1 MFIWDDILA
10 VLAIATFVSGAFNFI
25 VLSPLKTAIAQ
36 NNDLLEGLRKELE
49 RSAMDRRG
57 LDKRIARL
65 EEAHS
70 INKSRLDTLEAQVH
84 KLEGRQ

>member
-10 VLAIATFVSGAFNFI
+10 VLAIATFVSGAFNCI

-36 NNDLLEGLRKELE
+36 NNDLLEELRKELE

-65 EEAHS
+65 EESHS
-70 INKSRLDTLEAQVH
+70 INKSRLDALEAEVH

>member
-1 MFIWDDILA
+1 MFVWDDILA
-10 VLAIATFVSGAFNFI
+10 VLSIATFVSGAFNFI

-36 NNDLLEGLRKELE
+36 NNDLLEDLRNEIE
-49 RSAMDRRG
+49 RSAMDRRC

-70 INKSRLDTLEAQVH
+70 INKARLDALEAEVH

>member
-36 NNDLLEGLRKELE
+36 NNDLLEELRKELE

-57 LDKRIARL
+57 LDKRIAKL

-70 INKSRLDTLEAQVH
+70 INKTRLDTLEAEVH
-84 KLEGRQ
+84 KLEGRR

>member
-36 NNDLLEGLRKELE
+36 NNDLLEELRKELE

-70 INKSRLDTLEAQVH
+70 INKSRLGTLEAQVH

>member
-1 MFIWDDILA
+1 MIIWDDILA
-10 VLAIATFVSGAFNFI
+10 VLSSATFVSGAFNFI

-36 NNDLLEGLRKELE
+36 NNNLLEELRKELE

-70 INKSRLDTLEAQVH
+70 INKTRLDAIEAEVR

>member
-1 MFIWDDILA
+1 MFVWDDILA
-10 VLAIATFVSGAFNFI
+10 VLSITTFVSGAFNFI

-36 NNDLLEGLRKELE
+36 NNNLLDDIRKELE
-49 RSAMDRRG
+49 RSKLDRRG

-70 INKSRLDTLEAQVH
+70 INKTRLEAIEAELH
-84 KLEGRQ
+84 RLGGIK

>member
-1 MFIWDDILA
+1 MIIWDDILA
-10 VLAIATFVSGAFNFI
+10 VLSIATFVSGAFNFI

-36 NNDLLEGLRKELE
+36 NNNLLEELRKELE

-65 EEAHS
+65 EKALSVSRTRRDAIEAEV
-70 INKSRLDTLEAQVH
+70 RE
-84 KLEGRQ
+84 LEGRQ

>member
-36 NNDLLEGLRKELE
+36 NNDLLEELRKELE

-70 INKSRLDTLEAQVH
+70 IMKSRLDAIEAEVH

>member
-10 VLAIATFVSGAFNFI
+10 VLSIATFVSGAFNFI

-36 NNDLLEGLRKELE
+36 NNSLLEDLRKELE
-49 RSAMDRRG
+49 RSAVDRRG

-65 EEAHS
+65 EESHS
-70 INKSRLDTLEAQVH
+70 INKTRLDALEAEVH

>member
-10 VLAIATFVSGAFNFI
+10 VLSIATFVSGAFNFI

-36 NNDLLEGLRKELE
+36 NNKLLEELRKELE
-49 RSAMDRRG
+49 QSAMDRRG

-70 INKSRLDTLEAQVH
+70 INTTRLDVLEAEVH